1 MNYTITH
8 LHSDISSAVTNI
20 DSVTKFT
27 DYIEQAKAWGMTAI
41 AFTEHG
47 SVMSWVKK
55 KETCEKYGLKYI
67 HATEAYLTE
76 SLDNKV
82 RDNYHVCLY
91 AKNFDGV
98 KELNKMLSIANNRQ
112 DGHYHYVPRITFE
125 ELYATSDN
133 IIIATACTGGVFRSE
148 NKGLKNEYIEF
159 LEKNKHRSFLEV
171 QHHNTT
177 EQKKHNELI
186 LKLHARYN
194 IPIIVATD
202 THALNETH
210 IKGRDILQKAKNIHF
225 KGEDGWDLVMRNYDE
240 VVEALRIQG
249 VLTQEQIIEG
259 LENTNKLANMVEE
272 FELSR
277 SPKYP
282 KLYENPLDELKK
294 RINKGVKEK
303 KINKKANY
311 KSEYLP
317 RIYEELETYIHNDA
331 VDFLLLDSDIKD
343 YARSNGVFCGYSRGS
358 VSGSLIAYLIGMT
371 DVDSVKF
378 NMNFQRFMNKE
389 RISLAD
395 VDSDWEPNQRDFIK
409 RHIYEMQGVYCAD
422 IITFN
427 TIALKGAV
435 KDVARALG
443 YSVDIADQ
451 INKQID
457 ANEKEMRNQYP
468 DIFEYVDIINGTIV
482 SIGSHPCGT
491 VVSPIP
497 LDENMGLCSLSTN
510 ENPITMLNMKEIDGL
525 NYVKLDILG
534 LDNIEIINETC
545 KMAGIERLT
554 PDNIVDDEKVWL
566 DIRENTAFIF
576 QWESDSA
583 QAYLKQLFSDETV
596 NKIKKLNPNF
606 KYIDLFSVGNGA
618 IRPAGQ
624 SYREEL
630 AKGIFHDNG
639 HEALNNFMSPTL
651 GYCIEENQ
659 RVSTVEG
666 LKKIKDVNIG
676 DVVYTENGTQKVVNK
691 MYMGQKETIKIEHET
706 GTLVCTPDHRIL
718 TENGWKMAKDI
729 SKDETIAHRVG
740 CNNSQTYSK
749 SHLVLLGNLLGDGML
764 ASRNAVGFIN
774 KDLDIVNNFKEN
786 VEKSFPSLTCSI
798 LNRPS
803 RVNKIP
809 LYLANVKHVI
819 PSKKDKEINNYL
831 REVGL
836 KGSIDKN
843 KFVPDFIF
851 KLDRECLLT
860 FLGAYTDTDSTIK
873 NNGYAILR
881 YTTASKDL
889 ADGIQEIGRLL
900 GYKFITDHYD
910 NAYFVRCV
918 NAKALLSELY
928 DYSFKIRKTYE
939 KEDLSLVRT
948 SVCNVVSLKL
958 IRNCVLGKVST
969 KKIHQQYGVNVS
981 TKQKYINVDGLRRLD
996 KDYPGL
1002 IPGHILNENI
1012 IWSKVKNVDNHGV
1025 ANVYDLEIETEHNF
1039 TCEGVIV
1046 HNCVYQEQIINFLN
1060 QFCGFTMGEGDV
1072 VRKGFAKKLGTEQF
1086 IPRIKS
1092 GFIQTMKEKYNVT
1105 EEESERLIVSFL
1117 KVIEDASSYLFS
1129 LNHSLPYSYIG
1140 YACGYLRYYHPLE
1153 FITCALN
1160 NVMYKNTDTVDE
1172 KTEKIINYGINKG
1185 IKFEEFKFGYSK
1197 SKYVCDKETMTI
1209 YKGVKSIKYLNEKV
1223 SDELYELSKN
1233 NYNDPIELFI
1243 DVIERTSC
1251 NARQIKILIMLN
1263 FFSEFGE
1270 GKYLLNLFEL
1280 INKRYDKKHKDKT
1293 KQARL
1298 EEIRNTEIVKEEFK
1312 PSEIIAAQKE
1322 YLGYA
1327 TYKDEKYNPLVGVIT
1342 DISNQYATR
1351 WMEIYFV
1358 KNGKT
1363 RQFKIKYSIIQE
1375 LELKTG
1381 DMIYIKDFEK
1391 RPRKKLVNGKWVN
1404 GDVQDFH
1411 ITNIVRV

>member
-76 SLDNKV
+76 SLDNKI

-98 KELNKMLSIANNRQ
+98 KELNKMLSIANNRR

-148 NKGLKNEYIEF
+148 NEDLKNEYVEF
-159 LEKNKHRSFLEV
+159 LQRNKHRSFLEI
-171 QHHNTT
+171 QHHNTE

-186 LKLHARYN
+186 LKLHSRYN

-225 KGEDGWDLVMRNYDE
+225 KGEDGWDLVMRSYDE
-240 VVEALRIQG
+240 VVKALQIQG
-249 VLTQEQIIEG
+249 VLTQAQIIEG

-303 KINKKANY
+303 KVNKKVNY

-409 RHIYEMQGVYCAD
+409 KHIYEMHGVYCAD

-457 ANEKEMRNQYP
+457 TNEREMRNQYP

-510 ENPITMLNMKEIDGL
+510 ENPITMLNMKEIDSL

-639 HEALNNFMSPTL
+639 HEALNSFMSPTL
-651 GYCIEENQ
+651 GY
-659 RVSTVEG
+659 
-666 LKKIKDVNIG
+666 
-676 DVVYTENGTQKVVNK
+676 
-691 MYMGQKETIKIEHET
+691 
-706 GTLVCTPDHRIL
+706 
-718 TENGWKMAKDI
+718 
-729 SKDETIAHRVG
+729 
-740 CNNSQTYSK
+740 
-749 SHLVLLGNLLGDGML
+749 
-764 ASRNAVGFIN
+764 
-774 KDLDIVNNFKEN
+774 
-786 VEKSFPSLTCSI
+786 
-798 LNRPS
+798 
-803 RVNKIP
+803 
-809 LYLANVKHVI
+809 
-819 PSKKDKEINNYL
+819 
-831 REVGL
+831 
-836 KGSIDKN
+836 
-843 KFVPDFIF
+843 
-851 KLDRECLLT
+851 
-860 FLGAYTDTDSTIK
+860 
-873 NNGYAILR
+873 
-881 YTTASKDL
+881 
-889 ADGIQEIGRLL
+889 
-900 GYKFITDHYD
+900 
-910 NAYFVRCV
+910 
-918 NAKALLSELY
+918 
-928 DYSFKIRKTYE
+928 
-939 KEDLSLVRT
+939 
-948 SVCNVVSLKL
+948 
-958 IRNCVLGKVST
+958 
-969 KKIHQQYGVNVS
+969 
-981 TKQKYINVDGLRRLD
+981 
-996 KDYPGL
+996 
-1002 IPGHILNENI
+1002 
-1012 IWSKVKNVDNHGV
+1012 
-1025 ANVYDLEIETEHNF
+1025 
-1039 TCEGVIV
+1039 
-1046 HNCVYQEQIINFLN
+1046 CVYQEQIINFLN

-1197 SKYVCDKETMTI
+1197 SKYMCDKETMTI
-1209 YKGVKSIKYLNEKV
+1209 YKGMKSIKYLNEKV

-1243 DVIERTSC
+1243 DIIERTSC

-1270 GKYLLNLFEL
+1270 GKFIKL
-1280 INKRYDKKHKDKT
+1280 I
-1293 KQARL
+1293 
-1298 EEIRNTEIVKEEFK
+1298 
-1312 PSEIIAAQKE
+1312 
-1322 YLGYA
+1322 
-1327 TYKDEKYNPLVGVIT
+1327 
-1342 DISNQYATR
+1342 
-1351 WMEIYFV
+1351 
-1358 KNGKT
+1358 
-1363 RQFKIKYSIIQE
+1363 
-1375 LELKTG
+1375 
-1381 DMIYIKDFEK
+1381 
-1391 RPRKKLVNGKWVN
+1391 
-1404 GDVQDFH
+1404 
-1411 ITNIVRV
+1411 

>member
-76 SLDNKV
+76 SLDNKI

-98 KELNKMLSIANNRQ
+98 KELNKMLSIANNRR

-148 NKGLKNEYIEF
+148 NEDLKNEYVEF
-159 LEKNKHRSFLEV
+159 LQRNKHRSFLEI
-171 QHHNTT
+171 QHHNTE

-186 LKLHARYN
+186 LKLHSRYN

-225 KGEDGWDLVMRNYDE
+225 KGEDGWDLVMRSYDE
-240 VVEALRIQG
+240 VVKALQIQG
-249 VLTQEQIIEG
+249 VLTQAQIIEG

-303 KINKKANY
+303 KVNKKVNY

-409 RHIYEMQGVYCAD
+409 KHIYEMHGVYCAD

-457 ANEKEMRNQYP
+457 ANEREMRNQYP

-510 ENPITMLNMKEIDGL
+510 ENPITMLNMKEIDSL

-630 AKGIFHDNG
+630 AKGVFHDNG

-651 GYCIEENQ
+651 GY
-659 RVSTVEG
+659 
-666 LKKIKDVNIG
+666 
-676 DVVYTENGTQKVVNK
+676 
-691 MYMGQKETIKIEHET
+691 
-706 GTLVCTPDHRIL
+706 
-718 TENGWKMAKDI
+718 
-729 SKDETIAHRVG
+729 
-740 CNNSQTYSK
+740 
-749 SHLVLLGNLLGDGML
+749 
-764 ASRNAVGFIN
+764 
-774 KDLDIVNNFKEN
+774 
-786 VEKSFPSLTCSI
+786 
-798 LNRPS
+798 
-803 RVNKIP
+803 
-809 LYLANVKHVI
+809 
-819 PSKKDKEINNYL
+819 
-831 REVGL
+831 
-836 KGSIDKN
+836 
-843 KFVPDFIF
+843 
-851 KLDRECLLT
+851 
-860 FLGAYTDTDSTIK
+860 
-873 NNGYAILR
+873 
-881 YTTASKDL
+881 
-889 ADGIQEIGRLL
+889 
-900 GYKFITDHYD
+900 
-910 NAYFVRCV
+910 
-918 NAKALLSELY
+918 
-928 DYSFKIRKTYE
+928 
-939 KEDLSLVRT
+939 
-948 SVCNVVSLKL
+948 
-958 IRNCVLGKVST
+958 
-969 KKIHQQYGVNVS
+969 
-981 TKQKYINVDGLRRLD
+981 
-996 KDYPGL
+996 
-1002 IPGHILNENI
+1002 
-1012 IWSKVKNVDNHGV
+1012 
-1025 ANVYDLEIETEHNF
+1025 
-1039 TCEGVIV
+1039 
-1046 HNCVYQEQIINFLN
+1046 CVYQEQIINFLN

-1105 EEESERLIVSFL
+1105 EEESEQLIVSFL

-1197 SKYVCDKETMTI
+1197 SKYMCDKETMTI
-1209 YKGVKSIKYLNEKV
+1209 YKGMKSIKYLNEKV

-1233 NYNDPIELFI
+1233 NYNDPIELFVDI
-1243 DVIERTSC
+1243 IEKTSC

-1298 EEIRNTEIVKEEFK
+1298 EEIRNTEIAKEEFK

-1327 TYKDEKYNPLVGVIT
+1327 TYKDEKYNSLVGVIT

-1351 WMEIYFV
+1351 WIEIYFV

-1363 RQFKIKYSIIQE
+1363 KQFKIKYSIIQE

-1391 RPRKKLVNGKWVN
+1391 RPRKKLINGKWVN
-1404 GDVQDFH
+1404 SNIQDFH
-1411 ITNIVRV
+1411 ITNIVKV

>member
-409 RHIYEMQGVYCAD
+409 RHIYEMQEVYCAD

-630 AKGIFHDNG
+630 AKGIFQDNG
-639 HEALNNFMSPTL
+639 HEALNVFMSPTL
-651 GYCIEENQ
+651 GY
-659 RVSTVEG
+659 
-666 LKKIKDVNIG
+666 
-676 DVVYTENGTQKVVNK
+676 
-691 MYMGQKETIKIEHET
+691 
-706 GTLVCTPDHRIL
+706 
-718 TENGWKMAKDI
+718 
-729 SKDETIAHRVG
+729 
-740 CNNSQTYSK
+740 
-749 SHLVLLGNLLGDGML
+749 
-764 ASRNAVGFIN
+764 
-774 KDLDIVNNFKEN
+774 
-786 VEKSFPSLTCSI
+786 
-798 LNRPS
+798 
-803 RVNKIP
+803 
-809 LYLANVKHVI
+809 
-819 PSKKDKEINNYL
+819 
-831 REVGL
+831 
-836 KGSIDKN
+836 
-843 KFVPDFIF
+843 
-851 KLDRECLLT
+851 
-860 FLGAYTDTDSTIK
+860 
-873 NNGYAILR
+873 
-881 YTTASKDL
+881 
-889 ADGIQEIGRLL
+889 
-900 GYKFITDHYD
+900 
-910 NAYFVRCV
+910 
-918 NAKALLSELY
+918 
-928 DYSFKIRKTYE
+928 
-939 KEDLSLVRT
+939 
-948 SVCNVVSLKL
+948 
-958 IRNCVLGKVST
+958 
-969 KKIHQQYGVNVS
+969 
-981 TKQKYINVDGLRRLD
+981 
-996 KDYPGL
+996 
-1002 IPGHILNENI
+1002 
-1012 IWSKVKNVDNHGV
+1012 
-1025 ANVYDLEIETEHNF
+1025 
-1039 TCEGVIV
+1039 
-1046 HNCVYQEQIINFLN
+1046 CVYQEQIINFLN

-1105 EEESERLIVSFL
+1105 EEESERLIASFL

-1209 YKGVKSIKYLNEKV
+1209 YKGMKSIKYLNEKV

-1243 DVIERTSC
+1243 DIIERTSC

>member
-1 MNYTITH
+1 
-8 LHSDISSAVTNI
+8 
-20 DSVTKFT
+20 
-27 DYIEQAKAWGMTAI
+27 
-41 AFTEHG
+41 
-47 SVMSWVKK
+47 
-55 KETCEKYGLKYI
+55 
-67 HATEAYLTE
+67 
-76 SLDNKV
+76 
-82 RDNYHVCLY
+82 
-91 AKNFDGV
+91 
-98 KELNKMLSIANNRQ
+98 
-112 DGHYHYVPRITFE
+112 
-125 ELYATSDN
+125 
-133 IIIATACTGGVFRSE
+133 
-148 NKGLKNEYIEF
+148 
-159 LEKNKHRSFLEV
+159 
-171 QHHNTT
+171 
-177 EQKKHNELI
+177 
-186 LKLHARYN
+186 
-194 IPIIVATD
+194 
-202 THALNETH
+202 
-210 IKGRDILQKAKNIHF
+210 
-225 KGEDGWDLVMRNYDE
+225 MRNYDE

-311 KSEYLP
+311 KNEYLP

-630 AKGIFHDNG
+630 AKGTFHDNG
-639 HEALNNFMSPTL
+639 HEALNSFMSPTL
-651 GYCIEENQ
+651 GY
-659 RVSTVEG
+659 
-666 LKKIKDVNIG
+666 
-676 DVVYTENGTQKVVNK
+676 
-691 MYMGQKETIKIEHET
+691 
-706 GTLVCTPDHRIL
+706 
-718 TENGWKMAKDI
+718 
-729 SKDETIAHRVG
+729 
-740 CNNSQTYSK
+740 
-749 SHLVLLGNLLGDGML
+749 
-764 ASRNAVGFIN
+764 
-774 KDLDIVNNFKEN
+774 
-786 VEKSFPSLTCSI
+786 
-798 LNRPS
+798 
-803 RVNKIP
+803 
-809 LYLANVKHVI
+809 
-819 PSKKDKEINNYL
+819 
-831 REVGL
+831 
-836 KGSIDKN
+836 
-843 KFVPDFIF
+843 
-851 KLDRECLLT
+851 
-860 FLGAYTDTDSTIK
+860 
-873 NNGYAILR
+873 
-881 YTTASKDL
+881 
-889 ADGIQEIGRLL
+889 
-900 GYKFITDHYD
+900 
-910 NAYFVRCV
+910 
-918 NAKALLSELY
+918 
-928 DYSFKIRKTYE
+928 
-939 KEDLSLVRT
+939 
-948 SVCNVVSLKL
+948 
-958 IRNCVLGKVST
+958 
-969 KKIHQQYGVNVS
+969 
-981 TKQKYINVDGLRRLD
+981 
-996 KDYPGL
+996 
-1002 IPGHILNENI
+1002 
-1012 IWSKVKNVDNHGV
+1012 
-1025 ANVYDLEIETEHNF
+1025 
-1039 TCEGVIV
+1039 
-1046 HNCVYQEQIINFLN
+1046 CVYQEQIINFLN

-1209 YKGVKSIKYLNEKV
+1209 YKGMKSIKYLNEKV

-1243 DVIERTSC
+1243 DIIERTSC

-1280 INKRYDKKHKDKT
+1280 INKRYDKKYKDKT

>member
-27 DYIEQAKAWGMTAI
+27 DYIEQAKEWGMTAI

-76 SLDNKV
+76 SLDNKI

-98 KELNKMLSIANNRQ
+98 KELNKMLSIANNRR

-148 NKGLKNEYIEF
+148 NEDLKNEYIEF
-159 LEKNKHRSFLEV
+159 LQRNKHRSFLEI
-171 QHHNTT
+171 QHHNTE

-186 LKLHARYN
+186 LKLHSRYN

-225 KGEDGWDLVMRNYDE
+225 KGEDGWDLVMRSYDE
-240 VVEALRIQG
+240 VVKALQIQG
-249 VLTQEQIIEG
+249 VLTQAQIIEG

-303 KINKKANY
+303 KVNKKVNY

-409 RHIYEMQGVYCAD
+409 KHIYEMHGVYCAD

-457 ANEKEMRNQYP
+457 TNEREMRNQYP

-510 ENPITMLNMKEIDGL
+510 ENPITMLNMKEIDSL

-630 AKGIFHDNG
+630 AKGVFHDNG
-639 HEALNNFMSPTL
+639 HEALNSFMSPTL
-651 GYCIEENQ
+651 GY
-659 RVSTVEG
+659 
-666 LKKIKDVNIG
+666 
-676 DVVYTENGTQKVVNK
+676 
-691 MYMGQKETIKIEHET
+691 
-706 GTLVCTPDHRIL
+706 
-718 TENGWKMAKDI
+718 
-729 SKDETIAHRVG
+729 
-740 CNNSQTYSK
+740 
-749 SHLVLLGNLLGDGML
+749 
-764 ASRNAVGFIN
+764 
-774 KDLDIVNNFKEN
+774 
-786 VEKSFPSLTCSI
+786 
-798 LNRPS
+798 
-803 RVNKIP
+803 
-809 LYLANVKHVI
+809 
-819 PSKKDKEINNYL
+819 
-831 REVGL
+831 
-836 KGSIDKN
+836 
-843 KFVPDFIF
+843 
-851 KLDRECLLT
+851 
-860 FLGAYTDTDSTIK
+860 
-873 NNGYAILR
+873 
-881 YTTASKDL
+881 
-889 ADGIQEIGRLL
+889 
-900 GYKFITDHYD
+900 
-910 NAYFVRCV
+910 
-918 NAKALLSELY
+918 
-928 DYSFKIRKTYE
+928 
-939 KEDLSLVRT
+939 
-948 SVCNVVSLKL
+948 
-958 IRNCVLGKVST
+958 
-969 KKIHQQYGVNVS
+969 
-981 TKQKYINVDGLRRLD
+981 
-996 KDYPGL
+996 
-1002 IPGHILNENI
+1002 
-1012 IWSKVKNVDNHGV
+1012 
-1025 ANVYDLEIETEHNF
+1025 
-1039 TCEGVIV
+1039 
-1046 HNCVYQEQIINFLN
+1046 CVYQEQIINFLN

-1197 SKYVCDKETMTI
+1197 SKYMCDKETMTI
-1209 YKGVKSIKYLNEKV
+1209 YKGMKSIKYLNEKV

-1243 DVIERTSC
+1243 DIIEKTSC

-1298 EEIRNTEIVKEEFK
+1298 EEIRNTEIAKEEFK

-1351 WMEIYFV
+1351 WIDVYFV

-1363 RQFKIKYSIIQE
+1363 KQFKIKYSIIQE

>member
-76 SLDNKV
+76 SLDNKI

-98 KELNKMLSIANNRQ
+98 KELNKMLSIANNRR

-148 NKGLKNEYIEF
+148 NEDLKNEYVEF
-159 LEKNKHRSFLEV
+159 LQRNKHRSFLEI
-171 QHHNTT
+171 QHHNTE

-186 LKLHARYN
+186 LKLHSRYN

-225 KGEDGWDLVMRNYDE
+225 KGEDGWDLVMRSYDE
-240 VVEALRIQG
+240 VVKALQIQG
-249 VLTQEQIIEG
+249 VLTQAQIIEG

-303 KINKKANY
+303 KVNKKVNY

-409 RHIYEMQGVYCAD
+409 KHIYEMHGVYCAD

-457 ANEKEMRNQYP
+457 TNEREMRNQYP

-510 ENPITMLNMKEIDGL
+510 ENPITMLNMKEIDSL

-651 GYCIEENQ
+651 GYC
-659 RVSTVEG
+659 
-666 LKKIKDVNIG
+666 
-676 DVVYTENGTQKVVNK
+676 
-691 MYMGQKETIKIEHET
+691 
-706 GTLVCTPDHRIL
+706 
-718 TENGWKMAKDI
+718 
-729 SKDETIAHRVG
+729 
-740 CNNSQTYSK
+740 
-749 SHLVLLGNLLGDGML
+749 
-764 ASRNAVGFIN
+764 
-774 KDLDIVNNFKEN
+774 
-786 VEKSFPSLTCSI
+786 
-798 LNRPS
+798 
-803 RVNKIP
+803 
-809 LYLANVKHVI
+809 
-819 PSKKDKEINNYL
+819 
-831 REVGL
+831 
-836 KGSIDKN
+836 
-843 KFVPDFIF
+843 
-851 KLDRECLLT
+851 
-860 FLGAYTDTDSTIK
+860 
-873 NNGYAILR
+873 
-881 YTTASKDL
+881 
-889 ADGIQEIGRLL
+889 
-900 GYKFITDHYD
+900 
-910 NAYFVRCV
+910 
-918 NAKALLSELY
+918 
-928 DYSFKIRKTYE
+928 
-939 KEDLSLVRT
+939 
-948 SVCNVVSLKL
+948 
-958 IRNCVLGKVST
+958 
-969 KKIHQQYGVNVS
+969 
-981 TKQKYINVDGLRRLD
+981 
-996 KDYPGL
+996 
-1002 IPGHILNENI
+1002 
-1012 IWSKVKNVDNHGV
+1012 
-1025 ANVYDLEIETEHNF
+1025 
-1039 TCEGVIV
+1039 
-1046 HNCVYQEQIINFLN
+1046 VYQEQIINFLN

-1105 EEESERLIVSFL
+1105 EEESEQLIVSFL

-1209 YKGVKSIKYLNEKV
+1209 YKGMKSIKYLNEKV

-1243 DVIERTSC
+1243 DIIEKTSC

-1298 EEIRNTEIVKEEFK
+1298 EEIRNTEIAKEEFK

-1351 WMEIYFV
+1351 WIDIYFV

-1363 RQFKIKYSIIQE
+1363 KQFKIKYSIIQE

-1391 RPRKKLVNGKWVN
+1391 RSRKKLVNGKWVN
-1404 GDVQDFH
+1404 SDIQDFH
-1411 ITNIVRV
+1411 ITNIVKV

>member
-457 ANEKEMRNQYP
+457 ANEREMRNQYP

-630 AKGIFHDNG
+630 AKGTFHDNG

-651 GYCIEENQ
+651 GY
-659 RVSTVEG
+659 
-666 LKKIKDVNIG
+666 
-676 DVVYTENGTQKVVNK
+676 
-691 MYMGQKETIKIEHET
+691 
-706 GTLVCTPDHRIL
+706 
-718 TENGWKMAKDI
+718 
-729 SKDETIAHRVG
+729 
-740 CNNSQTYSK
+740 
-749 SHLVLLGNLLGDGML
+749 
-764 ASRNAVGFIN
+764 
-774 KDLDIVNNFKEN
+774 
-786 VEKSFPSLTCSI
+786 
-798 LNRPS
+798 
-803 RVNKIP
+803 
-809 LYLANVKHVI
+809 
-819 PSKKDKEINNYL
+819 
-831 REVGL
+831 
-836 KGSIDKN
+836 
-843 KFVPDFIF
+843 
-851 KLDRECLLT
+851 
-860 FLGAYTDTDSTIK
+860 
-873 NNGYAILR
+873 
-881 YTTASKDL
+881 
-889 ADGIQEIGRLL
+889 
-900 GYKFITDHYD
+900 
-910 NAYFVRCV
+910 
-918 NAKALLSELY
+918 
-928 DYSFKIRKTYE
+928 
-939 KEDLSLVRT
+939 
-948 SVCNVVSLKL
+948 
-958 IRNCVLGKVST
+958 
-969 KKIHQQYGVNVS
+969 
-981 TKQKYINVDGLRRLD
+981 
-996 KDYPGL
+996 
-1002 IPGHILNENI
+1002 
-1012 IWSKVKNVDNHGV
+1012 
-1025 ANVYDLEIETEHNF
+1025 
-1039 TCEGVIV
+1039 
-1046 HNCVYQEQIINFLN
+1046 CVYQEQIINFLN

-1105 EEESERLIVSFL
+1105 EEESEQLIVSFL

-1209 YKGVKSIKYLNEKV
+1209 YKGMKSIKYLNEKV

-1243 DVIERTSC
+1243 DIIEKTSC

-1298 EEIRNTEIVKEEFK
+1298 EEIRNTEIAKEEFK

>member
-76 SLDNKV
+76 SLDNKI

-98 KELNKMLSIANNRQ
+98 KELNKMLSIANNRR

-148 NKGLKNEYIEF
+148 NEDLKNEYVEF
-159 LEKNKHRSFLEV
+159 LQRNKHRSFLEV

-186 LKLHARYN
+186 LKLHSRYN

-225 KGEDGWDLVMRNYDE
+225 KGEDGWDLVMRSYDE
-240 VVEALRIQG
+240 VVKALQIQG
-249 VLTQEQIIEG
+249 VLTQAQIIEG

-303 KINKKANY
+303 KVNKKVNY

-409 RHIYEMQGVYCAD
+409 KHIYEMHGVYCAD

-457 ANEKEMRNQYP
+457 TNEREMRNQYP

-510 ENPITMLNMKEIDGL
+510 ENPITMLNMKEIDSL

-630 AKGIFHDNG
+630 AKGVFHDNG
-639 HEALNNFMSPTL
+639 HEALNSFMSPTL
-651 GYCIEENQ
+651 GY
-659 RVSTVEG
+659 
-666 LKKIKDVNIG
+666 
-676 DVVYTENGTQKVVNK
+676 
-691 MYMGQKETIKIEHET
+691 
-706 GTLVCTPDHRIL
+706 
-718 TENGWKMAKDI
+718 
-729 SKDETIAHRVG
+729 
-740 CNNSQTYSK
+740 
-749 SHLVLLGNLLGDGML
+749 
-764 ASRNAVGFIN
+764 
-774 KDLDIVNNFKEN
+774 
-786 VEKSFPSLTCSI
+786 
-798 LNRPS
+798 
-803 RVNKIP
+803 
-809 LYLANVKHVI
+809 
-819 PSKKDKEINNYL
+819 
-831 REVGL
+831 
-836 KGSIDKN
+836 
-843 KFVPDFIF
+843 
-851 KLDRECLLT
+851 
-860 FLGAYTDTDSTIK
+860 
-873 NNGYAILR
+873 
-881 YTTASKDL
+881 
-889 ADGIQEIGRLL
+889 
-900 GYKFITDHYD
+900 
-910 NAYFVRCV
+910 
-918 NAKALLSELY
+918 
-928 DYSFKIRKTYE
+928 
-939 KEDLSLVRT
+939 
-948 SVCNVVSLKL
+948 
-958 IRNCVLGKVST
+958 
-969 KKIHQQYGVNVS
+969 
-981 TKQKYINVDGLRRLD
+981 
-996 KDYPGL
+996 
-1002 IPGHILNENI
+1002 
-1012 IWSKVKNVDNHGV
+1012 
-1025 ANVYDLEIETEHNF
+1025 
-1039 TCEGVIV
+1039 
-1046 HNCVYQEQIINFLN
+1046 CVYQEQIINFLN

-1197 SKYVCDKETMTI
+1197 SKYMCDKETMTI
-1209 YKGVKSIKYLNEKV
+1209 YKGMKSIKYLNEKV

-1233 NYNDPIELFI
+1233 NYNDPIELFVDI
-1243 DVIERTSC
+1243 IEKTSC

-1298 EEIRNTEIVKEEFK
+1298 EEIRNTEIAKEEFK

>member
-651 GYCIEENQ
+651 GYC
-659 RVSTVEG
+659 
-666 LKKIKDVNIG
+666 
-676 DVVYTENGTQKVVNK
+676 
-691 MYMGQKETIKIEHET
+691 
-706 GTLVCTPDHRIL
+706 
-718 TENGWKMAKDI
+718 
-729 SKDETIAHRVG
+729 
-740 CNNSQTYSK
+740 
-749 SHLVLLGNLLGDGML
+749 
-764 ASRNAVGFIN
+764 
-774 KDLDIVNNFKEN
+774 
-786 VEKSFPSLTCSI
+786 
-798 LNRPS
+798 
-803 RVNKIP
+803 
-809 LYLANVKHVI
+809 
-819 PSKKDKEINNYL
+819 
-831 REVGL
+831 
-836 KGSIDKN
+836 
-843 KFVPDFIF
+843 
-851 KLDRECLLT
+851 
-860 FLGAYTDTDSTIK
+860 
-873 NNGYAILR
+873 
-881 YTTASKDL
+881 
-889 ADGIQEIGRLL
+889 
-900 GYKFITDHYD
+900 
-910 NAYFVRCV
+910 
-918 NAKALLSELY
+918 
-928 DYSFKIRKTYE
+928 
-939 KEDLSLVRT
+939 
-948 SVCNVVSLKL
+948 
-958 IRNCVLGKVST
+958 
-969 KKIHQQYGVNVS
+969 
-981 TKQKYINVDGLRRLD
+981 
-996 KDYPGL
+996 
-1002 IPGHILNENI
+1002 
-1012 IWSKVKNVDNHGV
+1012 
-1025 ANVYDLEIETEHNF
+1025 
-1039 TCEGVIV
+1039 
-1046 HNCVYQEQIINFLN
+1046 VYQEQIINFLN

-1105 EEESERLIVSFL
+1105 EEESEQLIVSFL

-1209 YKGVKSIKYLNEKV
+1209 YKGMKSIKYLNEKV

-1243 DVIERTSC
+1243 DIVEKTSC

-1363 RQFKIKYSIIQE
+1363 KQFKIKYSIIQE

-1391 RPRKKLVNGKWVN
+1391 RSRKKLVNGKWVN

>member
-596 NKIKKLNPNF
+596 NKIKKFNPNF

-651 GYCIEENQ
+651 GY
-659 RVSTVEG
+659 
-666 LKKIKDVNIG
+666 
-676 DVVYTENGTQKVVNK
+676 
-691 MYMGQKETIKIEHET
+691 
-706 GTLVCTPDHRIL
+706 
-718 TENGWKMAKDI
+718 
-729 SKDETIAHRVG
+729 
-740 CNNSQTYSK
+740 
-749 SHLVLLGNLLGDGML
+749 
-764 ASRNAVGFIN
+764 
-774 KDLDIVNNFKEN
+774 
-786 VEKSFPSLTCSI
+786 
-798 LNRPS
+798 
-803 RVNKIP
+803 
-809 LYLANVKHVI
+809 
-819 PSKKDKEINNYL
+819 
-831 REVGL
+831 
-836 KGSIDKN
+836 
-843 KFVPDFIF
+843 
-851 KLDRECLLT
+851 
-860 FLGAYTDTDSTIK
+860 
-873 NNGYAILR
+873 
-881 YTTASKDL
+881 
-889 ADGIQEIGRLL
+889 
-900 GYKFITDHYD
+900 
-910 NAYFVRCV
+910 
-918 NAKALLSELY
+918 
-928 DYSFKIRKTYE
+928 
-939 KEDLSLVRT
+939 
-948 SVCNVVSLKL
+948 
-958 IRNCVLGKVST
+958 
-969 KKIHQQYGVNVS
+969 
-981 TKQKYINVDGLRRLD
+981 
-996 KDYPGL
+996 
-1002 IPGHILNENI
+1002 
-1012 IWSKVKNVDNHGV
+1012 
-1025 ANVYDLEIETEHNF
+1025 
-1039 TCEGVIV
+1039 
-1046 HNCVYQEQIINFLN
+1046 CVYQEQIINFLN

-1105 EEESERLIVSFL
+1105 KEESERLIVSFL

-1209 YKGVKSIKYLNEKV
+1209 YKGMKSIKYLNEKV

-1243 DVIERTSC
+1243 DIVERTSC

>member
-47 SVMSWVKK
+47 SVMSRVKK

-76 SLDNKV
+76 SLDNKI

-98 KELNKMLSIANNRQ
+98 KELNKMLSIANNRR

-148 NKGLKNEYIEF
+148 NEDLKNEYVEF
-159 LEKNKHRSFLEV
+159 LQRNKHRSFLEI
-171 QHHNTT
+171 QHHNTE

-186 LKLHARYN
+186 LKLHSRYN

-225 KGEDGWDLVMRNYDE
+225 KGEDGWDLVMRSYDE
-240 VVEALRIQG
+240 VVKALQIQG
-249 VLTQEQIIEG
+249 VLTQAQIIEG

-630 AKGIFHDNG
+630 AKGVFHDNG
-639 HEALNNFMSPTL
+639 HEALNSFMSPTL
-651 GYCIEENQ
+651 GY
-659 RVSTVEG
+659 
-666 LKKIKDVNIG
+666 
-676 DVVYTENGTQKVVNK
+676 
-691 MYMGQKETIKIEHET
+691 
-706 GTLVCTPDHRIL
+706 
-718 TENGWKMAKDI
+718 
-729 SKDETIAHRVG
+729 
-740 CNNSQTYSK
+740 
-749 SHLVLLGNLLGDGML
+749 
-764 ASRNAVGFIN
+764 
-774 KDLDIVNNFKEN
+774 
-786 VEKSFPSLTCSI
+786 
-798 LNRPS
+798 
-803 RVNKIP
+803 
-809 LYLANVKHVI
+809 
-819 PSKKDKEINNYL
+819 
-831 REVGL
+831 
-836 KGSIDKN
+836 
-843 KFVPDFIF
+843 
-851 KLDRECLLT
+851 
-860 FLGAYTDTDSTIK
+860 
-873 NNGYAILR
+873 
-881 YTTASKDL
+881 
-889 ADGIQEIGRLL
+889 
-900 GYKFITDHYD
+900 
-910 NAYFVRCV
+910 
-918 NAKALLSELY
+918 
-928 DYSFKIRKTYE
+928 
-939 KEDLSLVRT
+939 
-948 SVCNVVSLKL
+948 
-958 IRNCVLGKVST
+958 
-969 KKIHQQYGVNVS
+969 
-981 TKQKYINVDGLRRLD
+981 
-996 KDYPGL
+996 
-1002 IPGHILNENI
+1002 
-1012 IWSKVKNVDNHGV
+1012 
-1025 ANVYDLEIETEHNF
+1025 
-1039 TCEGVIV
+1039 
-1046 HNCVYQEQIINFLN
+1046 CVYQEQIINFLN

-1092 GFIQTMKEKYNVT
+1092 GFIQTMKEKYNVS
-1105 EEESERLIVSFL
+1105 EEESEQLIVSFL

-1197 SKYVCDKETMTI
+1197 SKYMCDKETMTI
-1209 YKGVKSIKYLNEKV
+1209 YKGMKSIKYLNEKV

-1243 DVIERTSC
+1243 DIIEKTSC

-1298 EEIRNTEIVKEEFK
+1298 EEIRNTEIAKEEFK

-1351 WMEIYFV
+1351 WIDIYFV

-1363 RQFKIKYSIIQE
+1363 KQFKIKYSIIQE

-1391 RPRKKLVNGKWVN
+1391 RQRKKLVNGKWVN

>member
-1 MNYTITH
+1 VNYTITH

-76 SLDNKV
+76 SLDNKI

-98 KELNKMLSIANNRQ
+98 KELNKMLSIANNRR

-148 NKGLKNEYIEF
+148 NEDLKNEYVEF
-159 LEKNKHRSFLEV
+159 LQRNKHRSFLEI
-171 QHHNTT
+171 QHHNTE

-186 LKLHARYN
+186 LKLHSRYN

-225 KGEDGWDLVMRNYDE
+225 KGEDGWDLVMRSYDE
-240 VVEALRIQG
+240 VVKALQIQG
-249 VLTQEQIIEG
+249 VLTQAQIIEG

-303 KINKKANY
+303 KVNKKVNY

-409 RHIYEMQGVYCAD
+409 KHIYEMHGVYCAD

-457 ANEKEMRNQYP
+457 TNEREMRNQYP

-510 ENPITMLNMKEIDGL
+510 ENPITMLNMKEIDSL

-630 AKGIFHDNG
+630 AKGVFHDNG

-651 GYCIEENQ
+651 GY
-659 RVSTVEG
+659 
-666 LKKIKDVNIG
+666 
-676 DVVYTENGTQKVVNK
+676 
-691 MYMGQKETIKIEHET
+691 
-706 GTLVCTPDHRIL
+706 
-718 TENGWKMAKDI
+718 
-729 SKDETIAHRVG
+729 
-740 CNNSQTYSK
+740 
-749 SHLVLLGNLLGDGML
+749 
-764 ASRNAVGFIN
+764 
-774 KDLDIVNNFKEN
+774 
-786 VEKSFPSLTCSI
+786 
-798 LNRPS
+798 
-803 RVNKIP
+803 
-809 LYLANVKHVI
+809 
-819 PSKKDKEINNYL
+819 
-831 REVGL
+831 
-836 KGSIDKN
+836 
-843 KFVPDFIF
+843 
-851 KLDRECLLT
+851 
-860 FLGAYTDTDSTIK
+860 
-873 NNGYAILR
+873 
-881 YTTASKDL
+881 
-889 ADGIQEIGRLL
+889 
-900 GYKFITDHYD
+900 
-910 NAYFVRCV
+910 
-918 NAKALLSELY
+918 
-928 DYSFKIRKTYE
+928 
-939 KEDLSLVRT
+939 
-948 SVCNVVSLKL
+948 
-958 IRNCVLGKVST
+958 
-969 KKIHQQYGVNVS
+969 
-981 TKQKYINVDGLRRLD
+981 
-996 KDYPGL
+996 
-1002 IPGHILNENI
+1002 
-1012 IWSKVKNVDNHGV
+1012 
-1025 ANVYDLEIETEHNF
+1025 
-1039 TCEGVIV
+1039 
-1046 HNCVYQEQIINFLN
+1046 CVYQEQIINFLN

-1092 GFIQTMKEKYNVT
+1092 GFIQTMKEKYNVS
-1105 EEESERLIVSFL
+1105 EEESEQLIVSFL

-1172 KTEKIINYGINKG
+1172 KTEKIINYGIKKG

-1197 SKYVCDKETMTI
+1197 SKYMCDKETMTI
-1209 YKGVKSIKYLNEKV
+1209 YKGMKSIKYLNEKV

-1233 NYNDPIELFI
+1233 NYSDPIELFI
-1243 DVIERTSC
+1243 DIIEITS
-1251 NARQIKILIMLN
+1251 LVLVVES
-1263 FFSEFGE
+1263 FVV
-1270 GKYLLNLFEL
+1270 
-1280 INKRYDKKHKDKT
+1280 
-1293 KQARL
+1293 
-1298 EEIRNTEIVKEEFK
+1298 NT
-1312 PSEIIAAQKE
+1312 
-1322 YLGYA
+1322 
-1327 TYKDEKYNPLVGVIT
+1327 NP
-1342 DISNQYATR
+1342 
-1351 WMEIYFV
+1351 
-1358 KNGKT
+1358 
-1363 RQFKIKYSIIQE
+1363 
-1375 LELKTG
+1375 
-1381 DMIYIKDFEK
+1381 
-1391 RPRKKLVNGKWVN
+1391 
-1404 GDVQDFH
+1404 
-1411 ITNIVRV
+1411 

>member
-630 AKGIFHDNG
+630 AKGTFHDNG
-639 HEALNNFMSPTL
+639 HEALNSFMSPTL
-651 GYCIEENQ
+651 GY
-659 RVSTVEG
+659 
-666 LKKIKDVNIG
+666 
-676 DVVYTENGTQKVVNK
+676 
-691 MYMGQKETIKIEHET
+691 
-706 GTLVCTPDHRIL
+706 
-718 TENGWKMAKDI
+718 
-729 SKDETIAHRVG
+729 
-740 CNNSQTYSK
+740 
-749 SHLVLLGNLLGDGML
+749 
-764 ASRNAVGFIN
+764 
-774 KDLDIVNNFKEN
+774 
-786 VEKSFPSLTCSI
+786 
-798 LNRPS
+798 
-803 RVNKIP
+803 
-809 LYLANVKHVI
+809 
-819 PSKKDKEINNYL
+819 
-831 REVGL
+831 
-836 KGSIDKN
+836 
-843 KFVPDFIF
+843 
-851 KLDRECLLT
+851 
-860 FLGAYTDTDSTIK
+860 
-873 NNGYAILR
+873 
-881 YTTASKDL
+881 
-889 ADGIQEIGRLL
+889 
-900 GYKFITDHYD
+900 
-910 NAYFVRCV
+910 
-918 NAKALLSELY
+918 
-928 DYSFKIRKTYE
+928 
-939 KEDLSLVRT
+939 
-948 SVCNVVSLKL
+948 
-958 IRNCVLGKVST
+958 
-969 KKIHQQYGVNVS
+969 
-981 TKQKYINVDGLRRLD
+981 
-996 KDYPGL
+996 
-1002 IPGHILNENI
+1002 
-1012 IWSKVKNVDNHGV
+1012 
-1025 ANVYDLEIETEHNF
+1025 
-1039 TCEGVIV
+1039 
-1046 HNCVYQEQIINFLN
+1046 CVYQEQIINFLN

-1209 YKGVKSIKYLNEKV
+1209 YKGMKSIKYLNEKV

-1243 DVIERTSC
+1243 DIVEKTSC

-1404 GDVQDFH
+1404 SDVQDFH

>member
-630 AKGIFHDNG
+630 AKGTFHDNG
-639 HEALNNFMSPTL
+639 HEALNSFMSPTL
-651 GYCIEENQ
+651 GY
-659 RVSTVEG
+659 
-666 LKKIKDVNIG
+666 
-676 DVVYTENGTQKVVNK
+676 
-691 MYMGQKETIKIEHET
+691 
-706 GTLVCTPDHRIL
+706 
-718 TENGWKMAKDI
+718 
-729 SKDETIAHRVG
+729 
-740 CNNSQTYSK
+740 
-749 SHLVLLGNLLGDGML
+749 
-764 ASRNAVGFIN
+764 
-774 KDLDIVNNFKEN
+774 
-786 VEKSFPSLTCSI
+786 
-798 LNRPS
+798 
-803 RVNKIP
+803 
-809 LYLANVKHVI
+809 
-819 PSKKDKEINNYL
+819 
-831 REVGL
+831 
-836 KGSIDKN
+836 
-843 KFVPDFIF
+843 
-851 KLDRECLLT
+851 
-860 FLGAYTDTDSTIK
+860 
-873 NNGYAILR
+873 
-881 YTTASKDL
+881 
-889 ADGIQEIGRLL
+889 
-900 GYKFITDHYD
+900 
-910 NAYFVRCV
+910 
-918 NAKALLSELY
+918 
-928 DYSFKIRKTYE
+928 
-939 KEDLSLVRT
+939 
-948 SVCNVVSLKL
+948 
-958 IRNCVLGKVST
+958 
-969 KKIHQQYGVNVS
+969 
-981 TKQKYINVDGLRRLD
+981 
-996 KDYPGL
+996 
-1002 IPGHILNENI
+1002 
-1012 IWSKVKNVDNHGV
+1012 
-1025 ANVYDLEIETEHNF
+1025 
-1039 TCEGVIV
+1039 
-1046 HNCVYQEQIINFLN
+1046 CVYQEQIINFLN

-1209 YKGVKSIKYLNEKV
+1209 YKGMKSIKYLNEKV

-1243 DVIERTSC
+1243 DIIEKTSC

-1342 DISNQYATR
+1342 DVSNQYATR
-1351 WMEIYFV
+1351 WIDIYFV

-1363 RQFKIKYSIIQE
+1363 KQFKIKYSIIQE

-1391 RPRKKLVNGKWVN
+1391 RSRKKLVNGKWVN

>member
-98 KELNKMLSIANNRQ
+98 KELNKMLSVANNRQ

-630 AKGIFHDNG
+630 AKGIFQDNG
-639 HEALNNFMSPTL
+639 HEALNVFMSPTL
-651 GYCIEENQ
+651 GY
-659 RVSTVEG
+659 
-666 LKKIKDVNIG
+666 
-676 DVVYTENGTQKVVNK
+676 
-691 MYMGQKETIKIEHET
+691 
-706 GTLVCTPDHRIL
+706 
-718 TENGWKMAKDI
+718 
-729 SKDETIAHRVG
+729 
-740 CNNSQTYSK
+740 
-749 SHLVLLGNLLGDGML
+749 
-764 ASRNAVGFIN
+764 
-774 KDLDIVNNFKEN
+774 
-786 VEKSFPSLTCSI
+786 
-798 LNRPS
+798 
-803 RVNKIP
+803 
-809 LYLANVKHVI
+809 
-819 PSKKDKEINNYL
+819 
-831 REVGL
+831 
-836 KGSIDKN
+836 
-843 KFVPDFIF
+843 
-851 KLDRECLLT
+851 
-860 FLGAYTDTDSTIK
+860 
-873 NNGYAILR
+873 
-881 YTTASKDL
+881 
-889 ADGIQEIGRLL
+889 
-900 GYKFITDHYD
+900 
-910 NAYFVRCV
+910 
-918 NAKALLSELY
+918 
-928 DYSFKIRKTYE
+928 
-939 KEDLSLVRT
+939 
-948 SVCNVVSLKL
+948 
-958 IRNCVLGKVST
+958 
-969 KKIHQQYGVNVS
+969 
-981 TKQKYINVDGLRRLD
+981 
-996 KDYPGL
+996 
-1002 IPGHILNENI
+1002 
-1012 IWSKVKNVDNHGV
+1012 
-1025 ANVYDLEIETEHNF
+1025 
-1039 TCEGVIV
+1039 
-1046 HNCVYQEQIINFLN
+1046 CVYQEQIINFLN

-1105 EEESERLIVSFL
+1105 EEESERLIASFL

-1243 DVIERTSC
+1243 DIVEKTSC

>member
-148 NKGLKNEYIEF
+148 NKGLKSEYIEF

-457 ANEKEMRNQYP
+457 TNEREMRNQYP

-510 ENPITMLNMKEIDGL
+510 ENPITMLNMKEIDSL

-596 NKIKKLNPNF
+596 NKIKKFNPNF

-651 GYCIEENQ
+651 GY
-659 RVSTVEG
+659 
-666 LKKIKDVNIG
+666 
-676 DVVYTENGTQKVVNK
+676 
-691 MYMGQKETIKIEHET
+691 
-706 GTLVCTPDHRIL
+706 
-718 TENGWKMAKDI
+718 
-729 SKDETIAHRVG
+729 
-740 CNNSQTYSK
+740 
-749 SHLVLLGNLLGDGML
+749 
-764 ASRNAVGFIN
+764 
-774 KDLDIVNNFKEN
+774 
-786 VEKSFPSLTCSI
+786 
-798 LNRPS
+798 
-803 RVNKIP
+803 
-809 LYLANVKHVI
+809 
-819 PSKKDKEINNYL
+819 
-831 REVGL
+831 
-836 KGSIDKN
+836 
-843 KFVPDFIF
+843 
-851 KLDRECLLT
+851 
-860 FLGAYTDTDSTIK
+860 
-873 NNGYAILR
+873 
-881 YTTASKDL
+881 
-889 ADGIQEIGRLL
+889 
-900 GYKFITDHYD
+900 
-910 NAYFVRCV
+910 
-918 NAKALLSELY
+918 
-928 DYSFKIRKTYE
+928 
-939 KEDLSLVRT
+939 
-948 SVCNVVSLKL
+948 
-958 IRNCVLGKVST
+958 
-969 KKIHQQYGVNVS
+969 
-981 TKQKYINVDGLRRLD
+981 
-996 KDYPGL
+996 
-1002 IPGHILNENI
+1002 
-1012 IWSKVKNVDNHGV
+1012 
-1025 ANVYDLEIETEHNF
+1025 
-1039 TCEGVIV
+1039 
-1046 HNCVYQEQIINFLN
+1046 CVYQEQIINFLN

-1209 YKGVKSIKYLNEKV
+1209 YKGMKSIKYLNEKV

-1243 DVIERTSC
+1243 DIIEKTSC

-1298 EEIRNTEIVKEEFK
+1298 EEIRNTEIAKEEFK

-1351 WMEIYFV
+1351 WIDVYFV

-1363 RQFKIKYSIIQE
+1363 KQFKIKYSIIQE

>member
-317 RIYEELETYIHNDA
+317 RIYEELETYVHNDA

-630 AKGIFHDNG
+630 AKGTFHDNG
-639 HEALNNFMSPTL
+639 HEALNVFMSPTL
-651 GYCIEENQ
+651 GY
-659 RVSTVEG
+659 
-666 LKKIKDVNIG
+666 
-676 DVVYTENGTQKVVNK
+676 
-691 MYMGQKETIKIEHET
+691 
-706 GTLVCTPDHRIL
+706 
-718 TENGWKMAKDI
+718 
-729 SKDETIAHRVG
+729 
-740 CNNSQTYSK
+740 
-749 SHLVLLGNLLGDGML
+749 
-764 ASRNAVGFIN
+764 
-774 KDLDIVNNFKEN
+774 
-786 VEKSFPSLTCSI
+786 
-798 LNRPS
+798 
-803 RVNKIP
+803 
-809 LYLANVKHVI
+809 
-819 PSKKDKEINNYL
+819 
-831 REVGL
+831 
-836 KGSIDKN
+836 
-843 KFVPDFIF
+843 
-851 KLDRECLLT
+851 
-860 FLGAYTDTDSTIK
+860 
-873 NNGYAILR
+873 
-881 YTTASKDL
+881 
-889 ADGIQEIGRLL
+889 
-900 GYKFITDHYD
+900 
-910 NAYFVRCV
+910 
-918 NAKALLSELY
+918 
-928 DYSFKIRKTYE
+928 
-939 KEDLSLVRT
+939 
-948 SVCNVVSLKL
+948 
-958 IRNCVLGKVST
+958 
-969 KKIHQQYGVNVS
+969 
-981 TKQKYINVDGLRRLD
+981 
-996 KDYPGL
+996 
-1002 IPGHILNENI
+1002 
-1012 IWSKVKNVDNHGV
+1012 
-1025 ANVYDLEIETEHNF
+1025 
-1039 TCEGVIV
+1039 
-1046 HNCVYQEQIINFLN
+1046 CVYQEQIINFLN

-1209 YKGVKSIKYLNEKV
+1209 YKGMKSIKYLNEKV

-1243 DVIERTSC
+1243 DIVEKTSC

>member
-630 AKGIFHDNG
+630 AKGTFHDNG
-639 HEALNNFMSPTL
+639 HEALNSFMSPTL
-651 GYCIEENQ
+651 GY
-659 RVSTVEG
+659 
-666 LKKIKDVNIG
+666 
-676 DVVYTENGTQKVVNK
+676 
-691 MYMGQKETIKIEHET
+691 
-706 GTLVCTPDHRIL
+706 
-718 TENGWKMAKDI
+718 
-729 SKDETIAHRVG
+729 
-740 CNNSQTYSK
+740 
-749 SHLVLLGNLLGDGML
+749 
-764 ASRNAVGFIN
+764 
-774 KDLDIVNNFKEN
+774 
-786 VEKSFPSLTCSI
+786 
-798 LNRPS
+798 
-803 RVNKIP
+803 
-809 LYLANVKHVI
+809 
-819 PSKKDKEINNYL
+819 
-831 REVGL
+831 
-836 KGSIDKN
+836 
-843 KFVPDFIF
+843 
-851 KLDRECLLT
+851 
-860 FLGAYTDTDSTIK
+860 
-873 NNGYAILR
+873 
-881 YTTASKDL
+881 
-889 ADGIQEIGRLL
+889 
-900 GYKFITDHYD
+900 
-910 NAYFVRCV
+910 
-918 NAKALLSELY
+918 
-928 DYSFKIRKTYE
+928 
-939 KEDLSLVRT
+939 
-948 SVCNVVSLKL
+948 
-958 IRNCVLGKVST
+958 
-969 KKIHQQYGVNVS
+969 
-981 TKQKYINVDGLRRLD
+981 
-996 KDYPGL
+996 
-1002 IPGHILNENI
+1002 
-1012 IWSKVKNVDNHGV
+1012 
-1025 ANVYDLEIETEHNF
+1025 
-1039 TCEGVIV
+1039 
-1046 HNCVYQEQIINFLN
+1046 CVYQEQIINFLN

-1209 YKGVKSIKYLNEKV
+1209 YKGMKSIKYLNEKV

-1243 DVIERTSC
+1243 DIIERTSC

>member
-148 NKGLKNEYIEF
+148 NKDLKNEYIEF

-525 NYVKLDILG
+525 DYVKLDILG

-630 AKGIFHDNG
+630 AKGIFQDNG
-639 HEALNNFMSPTL
+639 HEALNVFMSPTL
-651 GYCIEENQ
+651 GY
-659 RVSTVEG
+659 
-666 LKKIKDVNIG
+666 
-676 DVVYTENGTQKVVNK
+676 
-691 MYMGQKETIKIEHET
+691 
-706 GTLVCTPDHRIL
+706 
-718 TENGWKMAKDI
+718 
-729 SKDETIAHRVG
+729 
-740 CNNSQTYSK
+740 
-749 SHLVLLGNLLGDGML
+749 
-764 ASRNAVGFIN
+764 
-774 KDLDIVNNFKEN
+774 
-786 VEKSFPSLTCSI
+786 
-798 LNRPS
+798 
-803 RVNKIP
+803 
-809 LYLANVKHVI
+809 
-819 PSKKDKEINNYL
+819 
-831 REVGL
+831 
-836 KGSIDKN
+836 
-843 KFVPDFIF
+843 
-851 KLDRECLLT
+851 
-860 FLGAYTDTDSTIK
+860 
-873 NNGYAILR
+873 
-881 YTTASKDL
+881 
-889 ADGIQEIGRLL
+889 
-900 GYKFITDHYD
+900 
-910 NAYFVRCV
+910 
-918 NAKALLSELY
+918 
-928 DYSFKIRKTYE
+928 
-939 KEDLSLVRT
+939 
-948 SVCNVVSLKL
+948 
-958 IRNCVLGKVST
+958 
-969 KKIHQQYGVNVS
+969 
-981 TKQKYINVDGLRRLD
+981 
-996 KDYPGL
+996 
-1002 IPGHILNENI
+1002 
-1012 IWSKVKNVDNHGV
+1012 
-1025 ANVYDLEIETEHNF
+1025 
-1039 TCEGVIV
+1039 
-1046 HNCVYQEQIINFLN
+1046 CVYQEQIINFLN

-1105 EEESERLIVSFL
+1105 EEESERLIASFL

-1209 YKGVKSIKYLNEKV
+1209 YKGMKSIKYLNEKV

-1243 DVIERTSC
+1243 DIIEKTSC

-1351 WMEIYFV
+1351 WMEIYFA